1 MTVHSPV
8 IRMYTET
15 SPTAVEMPLLDGRA
29 VQIVQTVESL
39 ATAKT
44 HQCAAVI
51 ASSGLLVVWDD
62 DAVELLARAKN
73 IEWEVM
79 QLFWTK
85 DPFKTPLPSKPG
97 SIAASKSEFALVNE
111 KQVSDSDSEDL
122 EAGKAKTRPTLLLNT
137 CIISIAC
144 GCMIAVLGLGLRRLI
159 IEYRYEVGYESNP
172 YTRFAL
178 LAITPVW
185 VLFAAF
191 FFNIIVVNVF
201 QMLGPISQMN
211 MNSKYYSAQRE
222 PRLRKSLPHVTV
234 QCPIYKEDLAEVI
247 IPTVQSVK
255 KAISTYELQGGTAN
269 LFINDDGLQ
278 LLSQEMR
285 NERIA
290 FYTNNGIGWVA
301 RPPHEKDGFQ
311 RKGKFKKASN
321 MNFAL
326 ALSCSVEDKLA
337 TLERDEAWNST
348 DEAEATIW
356 ALEQAIADG
365 GNTAWA
371 DGNIRV
377 GDYILISKFP
387 AGNIEPIHS
396 PASLFY

>member
-15 SPTAVEMPLLDGRA
+15 APTAIEVPLLNGRA
-29 VQIVQTVESL
+29 VQIVSNVESL
-39 ATAKT
+39 SAAKT

-85 DPFKTPLPSKPG
+85 DPFKTPLPSKPS
-97 SIAASKSEFALVNE
+97 SIAPSKSDFAVVNE

-122 EAGKAKTRPTLLLNT
+122 EAAIAKARPTMLFNT
-137 CIISIAC
+137 CIISISC
-144 GCMIAVLGLGLRRLI
+144 GCMIAVLGLGFRRI
-159 IEYRYEVGYESNP
+159 IVEYRYEVGYEPNP
-172 YTRFAL
+172 YTRFAFM
-178 LAITPVW
+178 AITPIW

-191 FFNIIVVNVF
+191 FFNIIFVNLS
-201 QMLGPISQMN
+201 QILGPISQMK
-211 MNSKYYSAQRE
+211 MNSKYYSGRKE
-222 PRLRKSLPHVTV
+222 PRLEGRSLPHVTV
-234 QCPIYKEDLAEVI
+234 QCPIYKEDLKDVI
-247 IPTVQSVK
+247 IPTIQSVK
-255 KAISTYELQGGTAN
+255 RAISTYELQGGTAN

-278 LLSQEMR
+278 TLSQEKK
-285 NERIA
+285 NERIS

-321 MNFAL
+321 MNFGL
-326 ALSCSVEDKLA
+326 SLSCAVEEKLA
-337 TLERDEAWNST
+337 TLERDEAWSST
-348 DEAEATIW
+348 DEADATIW
-356 ALEQAIADG
+356 ALEQAIAEG
-365 GNTAWA
+365 GNIAWA

-387 AGNIEPIHS
+387 FGKA
-396 PASLFY
+396 